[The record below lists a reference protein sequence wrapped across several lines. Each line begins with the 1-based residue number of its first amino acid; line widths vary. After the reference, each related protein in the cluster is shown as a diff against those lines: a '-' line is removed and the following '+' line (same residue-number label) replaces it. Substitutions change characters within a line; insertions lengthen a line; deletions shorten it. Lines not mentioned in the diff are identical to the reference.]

1 MLTPFLTA
9 WITWVSNRAGLVM
22 AITMLLTI
30 GAGYYAIAAF
40 SMNSDNSLLI
50 RQDTHWKQVNRAFLN
65 TFPQY
70 DQNTFVVVSG
80 NKPNQVSIVAAHLAS
95 QIRENDSVFR
105 TVYSPAS
112 NQFVQEHALLYL
124 EPDTLNDTISKLA
137 DAQPFLTAVA
147 TDDSLRSVLQLV
159 LDALNSNETLPTG
172 FTRMLDALSS
182 TAEQALTGDS
192 KPISWRDELFQVE
205 DDTFYQVIFIQ
216 GQQNF
221 GEDLPNGRIIEA
233 LESTIAGLSHPYR
246 DDVTIRLTGQVP
258 LEHQEI
264 VSALDSAQLAGTL
277 ALVILVFVLAW
288 GIRSMWIVAAVYLTM
303 LIGLIWTA
311 AFAMIAIGQYNTIS
325 IIFLVM
331 FIGLGVD
338 FAVHLCLKFQE
349 ARLRLDKMSALIE
362 TGTELGPAIMLCGVT
377 SAIGFLAFVP
387 TEYIGLGE
395 MGIISGGGMI
405 IAVVLSL
412 TLIPAF
418 FSVSG
423 DPRPATEVPFASL
436 LSRAVAKNS
445 KRTSYITFGVAVVLA
460 LIATQARFDYSTL
473 SLKDPKSEAMA
484 TLIELQRED
493 IITDFALTYVA
504 DDLDAA
510 NNTREKLEGLAVV
523 SDVKTPTDY
532 LPVDQEENLYILE
545 DARFFLDSLFAPPPA
560 SVTWGDENLLLMLSS
575 INTSLQNTLQ
585 NPGPGPGISHN
596 SPELEASL
604 TRLQKAVS
612 DLQEASSDTR
622 ALYSKLIVPPI
633 KSEIEWLKTALAPE
647 QVTLERLPVALQE
660 RLIAKDGR
668 AVVSITPAED
678 VVPVEAM
685 RRFTTD
691 VMAVVPEITGRP
703 VLDLGIGD
711 IVITAFQTAILIAVS
726 LIFLILL
733 ITLRSLVDSIL
744 VFIPLAM
751 TAMLTL
757 SVSVLI
763 DLPLNMANVVV
774 IPLIFGLGVD
784 NGIHIVKR
792 FHQSRNVEAL
802 VHSSTPKAVFL
813 SNLTTLGTFCA
824 LSFSSHQGIYS
835 IGILLTIALTSLIFL
850 TLVSLPALL
859 ATFSSPHSILAKEQT
874 V

>member
-1 MLTPFLTA
+1 
-9 WITWVSNRAGLVM
+9 M
-22 AITMLLTI
+22 AVTILLTI
-30 GAGYYAIAAF
+30 GAGYYAITAF

-50 RQDTHWKQVNRAFLN
+50 RQDTDWKHVNQEFLN

-80 NKPNQVSIVAAHLAS
+80 NKPHQVSNVAS
-95 QIRENDSVFR
+95 QLANKIREKGSVFR
-105 TVYSPAS
+105 TVYSPTS
-112 NQFVQEHALLYL
+112 SQFAQEHALLYL

-147 TDDSLRSVLQLV
+147 TDDSLRSVLELV
-159 LDALNSNETLPTG
+159 VDALNSDESLPTG

-182 TAEQALTGDS
+182 AAEQALTGDS
-192 KPISWRDELFQVE
+192 KPISWRDELFQVK

-221 GEDLPNGRIIEA
+221 GEDLPNAQIIAA
-233 LESTIAGLSHPYR
+233 LQSTIADLSHPYR
-246 DDVTIRLTGQVP
+246 EYVTIRLTGQVP

-277 ALVILVFVLAW
+277 ALIILVLVLTW

-303 LIGLIWTA
+303 IVGLIWTA
-311 AFAMIAIGQYNTIS
+311 AFAMITIGQYNTIS

-338 FAVHLCLKFQE
+338 FAVHICLKFQE
-349 ARLRLDKMSALIE
+349 ARLRLDKKSALIE
-362 TGTELGPAIMLCGVT
+362 TGTELGPAIMLCGLT

-387 TEYIGLGE
+387 TEYIGLAE

-412 TLIPAF
+412 TLIPVF
-418 FSVSG
+418 FALSG
-423 DPRPATEVPFASL
+423 DPRPATDVPLAGL
-436 LSRAVAKNS
+436 LSQAVAKNS
-445 KRTSYITFGVAVVLA
+445 TLTSYITFGVAAVLT
-460 LIATQARFDYSTL
+460 LIATQAQFDYSTL
-473 SLKDPKSEAMA
+473 SLKDPKSEAME

-504 DDLDAA
+504 ADLDEA
-510 NNTREKLEGLAVV
+510 NNTREALEELAVV
-523 SDVKTPTDY
+523 SDVRTPTDY
-532 LPVDQEENLYILE
+532 LPVNQEENLYILE
-545 DARFFLDSLFAPPPA
+545 DARFFLDSLFAPPPPLEP
-560 SVTWGDENLLLMLSS
+560 WEDENLLLMLSS
-575 INTSLQNTLQ
+575 INTSLHNTLL
-585 NPGPGPGISHN
+585 NLVSGTDTSGG
-596 SPELEASL
+596 SPELVASL
-604 TRLQKAVS
+604 SRFKKAVS
-612 DLQEASSDTR
+612 DLKDASSDTR
-622 ALYSKLIVPPI
+622 ELHSELIVPPI
-633 KSEIEWLKTALAPE
+633 KNEIEWLKKALEPDE
-647 QVTLERLPVALQE
+647 VTLERLPTALQE

-668 AVVSITPAED
+668 ALVSITPEED

-711 IVITAFQTAILIAVS
+711 IVITAFQTAILIAV
-726 LIFLILL
+726 LVIFLILL

-757 SVSVLI
+757 SVSVLM

-792 FHQSRNVEAL
+792 FHQSSNVEAL
-802 VHSSTPKAVFL
+802 MHSSTPKAVFL
-813 SNLTTLGTFCA
+813 SNLTTLGTFSA

-859 ATFSSPHSILAKEQT
+859 ATFSTPHSKP
-874 V
+874 

>member
-9 WITWVSNRAGLVM
+9 WITWISNRAGLIM
-22 AITMLLTI
+22 AATMLLTI
-30 GAGYYAIAAF
+30 AAGYYAVTAF
-40 SMNSDNSLLI
+40 SMNSDTSLLI
-50 RQDTHWKQVNRAFLN
+50 RQDTDWKQVNREFVK

-70 DQNTFVVVSG
+70 DQNTFVVISG
-80 NKPNQVSIVAAHLAS
+80 NKPNQVSIVARHLAD

-112 NQFVQEHALLYL
+112 NQFALEHALLYF

-147 TDDSLRSVLQLV
+147 TDNSLRSVFQLV
-159 LDALNSNETLPTG
+159 LDALDSNENLPTG

-205 DDTFYQVIFIQ
+205 DSTFYQVIFVQ

-221 GEDLPNGRIIEA
+221 GEDLPNAMIIEG
-233 LESTIAGLSHPYR
+233 LQTIIADLSHPYR

-264 VSALDSAQLAGTL
+264 VSAMDSAQLAGTL
-277 ALVILVFVLAW
+277 ALVILVFVLIW
-288 GIRSMWIVAAVYLTM
+288 GVRSMWVIAAIYLTM
-303 LIGLIWTA
+303 IIGLIWTA

-349 ARLRLDKMSALIE
+349 ARLRLDKINALIE

-405 IAVVLSL
+405 IAVALSL

-418 FSVSG
+418 FALSG
-423 DPRPATEVPFASL
+423 DPRPATNVPFAGL
-436 LSRAVAKNS
+436 LSSVVAKNS
-445 KRTSYITFGVAVVLA
+445 KLTSYVTLGVAIVLA
-460 LIATQARFDYSTL
+460 VIATQAQFDYSTL

-504 DDLDAA
+504 DDLDTA
-510 NNTREKLEGLAVV
+510 NNTRSTLEGLAVV
-523 SDVKTPTDY
+523 SEVKTPTDY
-532 LPVDQEENLYILE
+532 LPVDQTENLYILE

-560 SVTWGDENLLLMLSS
+560 MAIWDDADLLLMLSR
-575 INTSLQNTLQ
+575 INTSLLETRQNAARAPAI
-585 NPGPGPGISHN
+585 NPN
-596 SPELEASL
+596 SPELQASL
-604 TRLQKAVS
+604 SRLQTAVS
-612 DLQEASSDTR
+612 DLQKASLATR
-622 ALYSKLIVPPI
+622 VLYSDLIVPPI
-633 KSEIEWLKTALAPE
+633 KSEIEWLKTALSAE
-647 QVTLERLPVALQE
+647 QVTLERLPLALQE

-668 AVVSITPAED
+668 VVVTITPAEN
-678 VVPVEAM
+678 VVPVDAM
-685 RRFTTD
+685 RRFTAD
-691 VMAVVPEITGRP
+691 VMAVVPQITGRP

-726 LIFLILL
+726 AIFIILL

-792 FHQSRNVEAL
+792 FHQSKNVEAL
-802 VHSSTPKAVFL
+802 VYSSTPKAVFL

-835 IGILLTIALTSLIFL
+835 IGVLLTIALTSLMLL

-859 ATFSSPHSILAKEQT
+859 ATFSRPRSIRATEQT
-874 V
+874 

>member
-1 MLTPFLTA
+1 MLNPLLTA
-9 WITWVSNRAGLVM
+9 WITWISNRAGLVI
-22 AITMLLTI
+22 AVTMLLTI
-30 GAGYYAIAAF
+30 GAGYHAITAF
-40 SMNSDNSLLI
+40 SMNSDTSLLV
-50 RQDTHWKQVNRAFLN
+50 RQDTDWKRVNRAFVN

-80 NKPNQVSIVAAHLAS
+80 TKPNQVSIVARHLAS
-95 QIRENDSVFR
+95 LIRSNDNIFR
-105 TVYSPAS
+105 SVYSPAS
-112 NQFVQEHALLYL
+112 NQFAREHALLYL

-147 TDDSLRSVLQLV
+147 TDNSLRSVFQLV
-159 LDALNSNETLPTG
+159 LDALNSSETLPTG
-172 FTRMLDALSS
+172 FARMLDALSS

-205 DDTFYQVIFIQ
+205 DDTFYQVIFVQ

-221 GEDLPNGRIIEA
+221 GEDLPNAMIIDA
-233 LESTIAGLSHPYR
+233 LQSTITDFSHPYR

-277 ALVILVFVLAW
+277 ALMILVFVLAW
-288 GIRSMWIVAAVYLTM
+288 GVRSIWIIAAIYLTM
-303 LIGLIWTA
+303 IVGLIWTA

-338 FAVHLCLKFQE
+338 FAVHLCLKYQE
-349 ARLRLDKMSALIE
+349 SRLRLDKMNALIE
-362 TGTELGPAIMLCGVT
+362 SGTELGPAIMLCGVT

-405 IAVVLSL
+405 IAVVVSL

-418 FSVSG
+418 FAISG
-423 DPRPATEVPFASL
+423 DPPPATDIPFASL
-436 LSRAVAKNS
+436 LSRAVADKP
-445 KRTSYITFGVAVVLA
+445 KQTSYITLGVAIVLA
-460 LIATQARFDYSTL
+460 LIASQSTFDYSTL
-473 SLKDPKSEAMA
+473 SLKDPKSEAMV
-484 TLIELQRED
+484 TLRELQRED

-504 DDLDAA
+504 DDLDTA
-510 NNTREKLEGLAVV
+510 NNTREMLKGLEVV
-523 SDVKTPTDY
+523 SDVKTLTDY

-545 DARFFLDSLFAPPPA
+545 DARFFLDSLFAPA
-560 SVTWGDENLLLMLSS
+560 SAPVTWGDADLLIMLSS
-575 INTSLQNTLQ
+575 VNTSLQDTLQ
-585 NPGPGPGISHN
+585 NASTNPGISN
-596 SPELEASL
+596 TSPELETSL
-604 TRLQKAVS
+604 TRLKKALS
-612 DLQEASSDTR
+612 DLIEASPNTR
-622 ALYSKLIVPPI
+622 ALYSDLIVPPI
-633 KSEIEWLKTALAPE
+633 RSEIEWLKTALSPE
-647 QVTLERLPVALQE
+647 RVTLEHLPVELQE
-660 RLIAKDGR
+660 RLVAKDGR

-678 VVPVEAM
+678 IVPVEAM

-691 VMAVVPEITGRP
+691 VITLVPEVTGRP

-711 IVITAFQTAILIAVS
+711 LVITAFQTAILIAVS

-733 ITLRSLVDSIL
+733 MTLRSLVDSIL

-792 FHQSRNVEAL
+792 FHQSRNVEEL

-813 SNLTTLGTFCA
+813 SNLTTLATFCA

-835 IGILLTIALTSLIFL
+835 IGVLLTMALISLMFL

-859 ATFSSPHSILAKEQT
+859 ATFSRPGSTLAR
-874 V
+874 

>member
-9 WITWVSNRAGLVM
+9 WITWISNRAGLIM
-22 AITMLLTI
+22 AATMLLTI
-30 GAGYYAIAAF
+30 AAGYYAITAF
-40 SMNSDNSLLI
+40 SMNSDTSLLI
-50 RQDTHWKQVNRAFLN
+50 RQDTDWKQVNREFVK

-70 DQNTFVVVSG
+70 DQNTFVVISG
-80 NKPNQVSIVAAHLAS
+80 NKPNQVSIVARHLAD

-112 NQFVQEHALLYL
+112 NQFAREHALLYL

-147 TDDSLRSVLQLV
+147 TDNSLRSVFQLV
-159 LDALNSNETLPTG
+159 LDALDSNENLPTG

-205 DDTFYQVIFIQ
+205 DSTFYQVIFVQ

-221 GEDLPNGRIIEA
+221 GEDLPNAMIIEG
-233 LESTIAGLSHPYR
+233 LQTIIADLSHPYR

-264 VSALDSAQLAGTL
+264 VSAMDSAQLAGTL
-277 ALVILVFVLAW
+277 ALVILVFVLIW
-288 GIRSMWIVAAVYLTM
+288 GVRSMWVIAAIYLTM
-303 LIGLIWTA
+303 IIGLIWTA

-412 TLIPAF
+412 TVIPAF
-418 FSVSG
+418 FALSG
-423 DPRPATEVPFASL
+423 DPRPATDVPFANL
-436 LSRAVAKNS
+436 LSRIVAKNS
-445 KRTSYITFGVAVVLA
+445 KRTSYITLGLAAVLA
-460 LIATQARFDYSTL
+460 LIATQAQFDYSTL

-504 DDLDAA
+504 DDLDTA
-510 NNTREKLEGLAVV
+510 NNTRETLEGLAVV

-545 DARFFLDSLFAPPPA
+545 DARFFLDSLFAPSPA
-560 SVTWGDENLLLMLSS
+560 RVNWGDADLLLMLSS
-575 INTSLQNTLQ
+575 INSSLLNTLT
-585 NPGPGPGISHN
+585 NTPPESGISGN
-596 SPELEASL
+596 SLEVEASL
-604 TRLQKAVS
+604 RRLKKAVS
-612 DLQEASSDTR
+612 ELQEASSDTR
-622 ALYSKLIVPPI
+622 ALYSDLIVPPL
-633 KSEIEWLKTALAPE
+633 KREIEWLKTALTPE
-647 QVTLERLPVALQE
+647 QVTLERLPVALKE

-711 IVITAFQTAILIAVS
+711 IVITAFQTAILIAVT

-792 FHQSRNVEAL
+792 FHQSRDVEAL

-835 IGILLTIALTSLIFL
+835 IGVLLTIALTSLMLL

-859 ATFSSPHSILAKEQT
+859 ATFSSPHSILTKEQT

>member
-1 MLTPFLTA
+1 MLARFLTA
-9 WITWVSNRAGLVM
+9 WITWTSNRAVLIM
-22 AITMLLTI
+22 AATILLTMA
-30 GAGYYAIAAF
+30 AGYYAITAF
-40 SMNSDNSLLI
+40 SMNSDTSLLI
-50 RQDTHWKQVNRAFLN
+50 RQDTDWKQVNREFVK

-70 DQNTFVVVSG
+70 DQNTFVVISG
-80 NKPNQVSIVAAHLAS
+80 NKPNQVSLVARHLAD
-95 QIRENDSVFR
+95 QIREDDSVFR

-112 NQFVQEHALLYL
+112 NQFAREHALLYL
-124 EPDTLNDTISKLA
+124 DPDTLNDTISKLA

-147 TDDSLRSVLQLV
+147 TDNSLRSVFQVV
-159 LDALNSNETLPTG
+159 LDALDSNENLPTG

-182 TAEQALTGDS
+182 TAEQALAGDS
-192 KPISWRDELFQVE
+192 TPISWRDELFQVE
-205 DDTFYQVIFIQ
+205 DSTFYQVIFVQ

-221 GEDLPNGRIIEA
+221 GEDLPNAMIIEG
-233 LESTIAGLSHPYR
+233 LQTIIADLSHPFR

-258 LEHQEI
+258 LEHEEI
-264 VSALDSAQLAGTL
+264 VSAMDSAQLAGTL
-277 ALVILVFVLAW
+277 ALIILVFVLIW
-288 GIRSMWIVAAVYLTM
+288 GVRSMWIIAAIYLTM
-303 LIGLIWTA
+303 IIGLIWTA

-349 ARLRLDKMSALIE
+349 ARLRLDKINALIE

-395 MGIISGGGMI
+395 MGVISGGGMI
-405 IAVVLSL
+405 IAVALSL

-418 FSVSG
+418 FALSG
-423 DPRPATEVPFASL
+423 DPRPATNVPFAGL
-436 LSRAVAKNS
+436 LSNVVAKNS
-445 KRTSYITFGVAVVLA
+445 KQTSYVTFGVAIVLA
-460 LIATQARFDYSTL
+460 MIATQAQFDYSTL

-484 TLIELQRED
+484 TLTELQRED

-504 DDLDAA
+504 DDLATA
-510 NNTREKLEGLAVV
+510 NNTREALKGLAVV
-523 SDVKTPTDY
+523 SEVKTPTDY
-532 LPVDQEENLYILE
+532 LPVDQTENLYILE
-545 DARFFLDSLFAPPPA
+545 DARFFLDSLFAPPPVIA
-560 SVTWGDENLLLMLSS
+560 TWDDADLLLMLSR
-575 INTSLQNTLQ
+575 INTSLLDTLQ
-585 NPGPGPGISHN
+585 NAARTPAISPN
-596 SPELEASL
+596 GPELQVSL
-604 TRLQKAVS
+604 SRLQTAVS
-612 DLQEASSDTR
+612 DLQKASLDAR
-622 ALYSKLIVPPI
+622 VLYSDLIVPPI
-633 KSEIEWLKTALAPE
+633 KNEIEWLKTALSAE
-647 QVTLERLPVALQE
+647 QVTLERLPTALKE

-678 VVPVEAM
+678 VVPVDAM
-685 RRFTTD
+685 RRFTAD
-691 VMAVVPEITGRP
+691 VMAVVPQITGRP
-703 VLDLGIGD
+703 ILDLGIGD

-726 LIFLILL
+726 LIFIILL

-792 FHQSRNVEAL
+792 FHQSENVEAL
-802 VHSSTPKAVFL
+802 VYSSTPKAVFL

-835 IGILLTIALTSLIFL
+835 IGILLTIALTSLMLL

-859 ATFSSPHSILAKEQT
+859 ATFSRPRAILATK
-874 V
+874 

>member
-9 WITWVSNRAGLVM
+9 WITWISNRAGLIM
-22 AITMLLTI
+22 AATMLLTI
-30 GAGYYAIAAF
+30 AAGYYAVTAF
-40 SMNSDNSLLI
+40 SMNSDTSLLI
-50 RQDTHWKQVNRAFLN
+50 RQDTDWKQVNREFVK

-70 DQNTFVVVSG
+70 DQNTFVVISG
-80 NKPNQVSIVAAHLAS
+80 NKPNQVSIVARHLAD

-112 NQFVQEHALLYL
+112 NQFAREHALLYL

-147 TDDSLRSVLQLV
+147 TDNSLRSVFQLV
-159 LDALNSNETLPTG
+159 LDALDSNENLPTG

-205 DDTFYQVIFIQ
+205 DSTFYQVIFVQ

-221 GEDLPNGRIIEA
+221 GEDLPNAMIIEG
-233 LESTIAGLSHPYR
+233 LQTIIADLSHPYR

-264 VSALDSAQLAGTL
+264 VSAMDSAQLAGTL
-277 ALVILVFVLAW
+277 ALVILVFVLIW
-288 GIRSMWIVAAVYLTM
+288 GVRSMWVIAAIYLTM
-303 LIGLIWTA
+303 IIGLIWTA

-349 ARLRLDKMSALIE
+349 ARLRLDKINALIE

-405 IAVVLSL
+405 IAVALSL

-418 FSVSG
+418 FALSG
-423 DPRPATEVPFASL
+423 DPRPATNVPFAGL
-436 LSRAVAKNS
+436 LSSVVAKNS
-445 KRTSYITFGVAVVLA
+445 KQTSYVTLGVAIVLA
-460 LIATQARFDYSTL
+460 VIATQAQFDYSTL

-504 DDLDAA
+504 DDLDTA
-510 NNTREKLEGLAVV
+510 NNTRSTLEGLAVV
-523 SDVKTPTDY
+523 SEVKTPTDY
-532 LPVDQEENLYILE
+532 LPVDQTENLYILE

-560 SVTWGDENLLLMLSS
+560 MAIWDDADLLLMLSR
-575 INTSLQNTLQ
+575 INTSLLETRQNAARAPAI
-585 NPGPGPGISHN
+585 NPN
-596 SPELEASL
+596 SPELQASL
-604 TRLQKAVS
+604 SRLQTAVS
-612 DLQEASSDTR
+612 DLQKASLATR
-622 ALYSKLIVPPI
+622 VLYSDLIVPPI
-633 KSEIEWLKTALAPE
+633 KSEIEWLKTALSAE
-647 QVTLERLPVALQE
+647 QVTLERLPLALQE

-668 AVVSITPAED
+668 VVVTITPAEN
-678 VVPVEAM
+678 VVPVDAM
-685 RRFTTD
+685 RRFTAD
-691 VMAVVPEITGRP
+691 VMAVVPQITGRP

-726 LIFLILL
+726 AIFIILL

-792 FHQSRNVEAL
+792 FHQSKNVEAL
-802 VHSSTPKAVFL
+802 VYSSTPKAVFL

-835 IGILLTIALTSLIFL
+835 IGVLLTIALTSLMLL

-859 ATFSSPHSILAKEQT
+859 ATFSRPRSIRATEQT
-874 V
+874 

>member
-9 WITWVSNRAGLVM
+9 WITWISNRAGLIM
-22 AITMLLTI
+22 AATMLLTI
-30 GAGYYAIAAF
+30 AAGYYAVTAF
-40 SMNSDNSLLI
+40 SMNSDTSLLI
-50 RQDTHWKQVNRAFLN
+50 RQDTDWKQVNREFVK

-70 DQNTFVVVSG
+70 DQNTFVVISG
-80 NKPNQVSIVAAHLAS
+80 NKPNQVSIVARHLAD

-112 NQFVQEHALLYL
+112 NQFAREHALLYL

-147 TDDSLRSVLQLV
+147 TDNSLRSVFQLV
-159 LDALNSNETLPTG
+159 LDALDSNENLPTG

-205 DDTFYQVIFIQ
+205 DSTFYQVIFVQ

-221 GEDLPNGRIIEA
+221 GEDLPNAMIIEG
-233 LESTIAGLSHPYR
+233 LQTIIADLSQPYR

-264 VSALDSAQLAGTL
+264 VSAMDSAQLAGTL
-277 ALVILVFVLAW
+277 ALVILVFVLIW
-288 GIRSMWIVAAVYLTM
+288 GVRSMWVIAAIYLTKI
-303 LIGLIWTA
+303 IGLIWTA

-349 ARLRLDKMSALIE
+349 ARLRLDKINALIE

-405 IAVVLSL
+405 IAVALSL

-418 FSVSG
+418 FALSG
-423 DPRPATEVPFASL
+423 DPRPATNVPFAGL
-436 LSRAVAKNS
+436 LSSVVAKNS
-445 KRTSYITFGVAVVLA
+445 KQTSYVTLGVAIVLA
-460 LIATQARFDYSTL
+460 VIATQAQFDYSTL

-504 DDLDAA
+504 DDLDTA
-510 NNTREKLEGLAVV
+510 NNTRSTLEGLAVV
-523 SDVKTPTDY
+523 SEVKTPTDY
-532 LPVDQEENLYILE
+532 LPVDQTENLYILE

-560 SVTWGDENLLLMLSS
+560 MAIWDDADLLLMLSR
-575 INTSLQNTLQ
+575 INTSLLETRQNAARAPAI
-585 NPGPGPGISHN
+585 NPN
-596 SPELEASL
+596 SPELQASL
-604 TRLQKAVS
+604 SRLQTAVS
-612 DLQEASSDTR
+612 DLQKASLATR
-622 ALYSKLIVPPI
+622 VLYSDLIVPPI
-633 KSEIEWLKTALAPE
+633 KSEIEWLKTALSAE
-647 QVTLERLPVALQE
+647 QVTLERLPLALQE

-668 AVVSITPAED
+668 VVVTITPAEN
-678 VVPVEAM
+678 VVPVDAM
-685 RRFTTD
+685 RRFTAD
-691 VMAVVPEITGRP
+691 VMAVVPQITGRP

-726 LIFLILL
+726 AIFIILL

-792 FHQSRNVEAL
+792 FHQSKNVEAL
-802 VHSSTPKAVFL
+802 VYSSTPKAVFL

-835 IGILLTIALTSLIFL
+835 IGVLLTIALTSLMLL

-859 ATFSSPHSILAKEQT
+859 ATFSRPRSIRATEQT
-874 V
+874 

>member
-1 MLTPFLTA
+1 MLNPFLTA
-9 WITWVSNRAGLVM
+9 WITWISNRAGLVI
-22 AITMLLTI
+22 AVTMLLTI
-30 GAGYYAIAAF
+30 GAGYHAITAF
-40 SMNSDNSLLI
+40 SMNSDTSLLV
-50 RQDTHWKQVNRAFLN
+50 RQDTDWKRVNRAFVN
-65 TFPQY
+65 IFPQY

-80 NKPNQVSIVAAHLAS
+80 TKPNQVSIVARHLAS
-95 QIRENDSVFR
+95 LIRSNDNIFR
-105 TVYSPAS
+105 SVYSPAS
-112 NQFVQEHALLYL
+112 NQFAREHALLYL

-147 TDDSLRSVLQLV
+147 TDNSLRSVFQLV
-159 LDALNSNETLPTG
+159 LDALNSSETLPTG
-172 FTRMLDALSS
+172 FARMLDALSS

-205 DDTFYQVIFIQ
+205 DDTSYQVIFVQ

-221 GEDLPNGRIIEA
+221 GEDLPNAMIIEA
-233 LESTIAGLSHPYR
+233 LQSTITDFSHPYR

-277 ALVILVFVLAW
+277 ALMILVFVLAW
-288 GIRSMWIVAAVYLTM
+288 GVRSIWIIAAIYLTM
-303 LIGLIWTA
+303 IVGLIWTA
-311 AFAMIAIGQYNTIS
+311 AFAMMAIGQYNTIS

-338 FAVHLCLKFQE
+338 FAVHLCLKYQE
-349 ARLRLDKMSALIE
+349 SRLRLDKMSALIE
-362 TGTELGPAIMLCGVT
+362 SGTELGPAIMLCGVT

-405 IAVVLSL
+405 IAVVVSL

-418 FSVSG
+418 FAISG
-423 DPRPATEVPFASL
+423 DPPPATDIPFASL
-436 LSRAVAKNS
+436 LSRAVADKP
-445 KRTSYITFGVAVVLA
+445 KQTSYITLGVAIVLA
-460 LIATQARFDYSTL
+460 LIASQSTFDYSTL

-484 TLIELQRED
+484 TLRELQRED

-504 DDLDAA
+504 DDLDTA
-510 NNTREKLEGLAVV
+510 NNTREMLKGLEVV
-523 SDVKTPTDY
+523 SDVKTLTDY

-545 DARFFLDSLFAPPPA
+545 DARFFLDSLFAPA
-560 SVTWGDENLLLMLSS
+560 SAPVTWGDADLLIMLSS
-575 INTSLQNTLQ
+575 INTSLQDTLQ
-585 NPGPGPGISHN
+585 NASTNPGISN
-596 SPELEASL
+596 TSPELETSL
-604 TRLQKAVS
+604 TRLKKALS
-612 DLQEASSDTR
+612 DLIEASPNSR
-622 ALYSKLIVPPI
+622 ALYSDLIVPPI
-633 KSEIEWLKTALAPE
+633 RSEIEWLKTALSPE
-647 QVTLERLPVALQE
+647 RVTLERLPVELQE
-660 RLIAKDGR
+660 RLVAKDGR

-678 VVPVEAM
+678 IVPVEAM

-691 VMAVVPEITGRP
+691 VMTLVPEVTGRP

-711 IVITAFQTAILIAVS
+711 LVITAFQTAILIAVS

-792 FHQSRNVEAL
+792 FHQSRNVEEL

-813 SNLTTLGTFCA
+813 SNLTTLATFCA

-835 IGILLTIALTSLIFL
+835 IGVLLTIALISLMFL

-859 ATFSSPHSILAKEQT
+859 ATFSRPGSTLAR
-874 V
+874 

>member
-1 MLTPFLTA
+1 
-9 WITWVSNRAGLVM
+9 
-22 AITMLLTI
+22 
-30 GAGYYAIAAF
+30 
-40 SMNSDNSLLI
+40 
-50 RQDTHWKQVNRAFLN
+50 
-65 TFPQY
+65 
-70 DQNTFVVVSG
+70 
-80 NKPNQVSIVAAHLAS
+80 
-95 QIRENDSVFR
+95 
-105 TVYSPAS
+105 
-112 NQFVQEHALLYL
+112 
-124 EPDTLNDTISKLA
+124 
-137 DAQPFLTAVA
+137 
-147 TDDSLRSVLQLV
+147 
-159 LDALNSNETLPTG
+159 
-172 FTRMLDALSS
+172 
-182 TAEQALTGDS
+182 
-192 KPISWRDELFQVE
+192 
-205 DDTFYQVIFIQ
+205 
-216 GQQNF
+216 
-221 GEDLPNGRIIEA
+221 
-233 LESTIAGLSHPYR
+233 
-246 DDVTIRLTGQVP
+246 
-258 LEHQEI
+258 
-264 VSALDSAQLAGTL
+264 
-277 ALVILVFVLAW
+277 
-288 GIRSMWIVAAVYLTM
+288 
-303 LIGLIWTA
+303 
-311 AFAMIAIGQYNTIS
+311 
-325 IIFLVM
+325 M

-349 ARLRLDKMSALIE
+349 ARLRLDKMSAMIE

-418 FSVSG
+418 FAVSG
-423 DPRPATEVPFASL
+423 DPRPATVVPFANL

-445 KRTSYITFGVAVVLA
+445 KRTSYITLGVAVVLA
-460 LIATQARFDYSTL
+460 LIATQAQFDYSTL

-510 NNTREKLEGLAVV
+510 NNTREMLEGLAVV

-532 LPVDQEENLYILE
+532 LPVDQEENLYILQ

-560 SVTWGDENLLLMLSS
+560 PVPWSDENLLLMLSS

-585 NPGPGPGISHN
+585 NPAPGPGISNN
-596 SPELEASL
+596 SPELEVSL

-622 ALYSKLIVPPI
+622 ALYSELIVPPI
-633 KSEIEWLKTALAPE
+633 KSEIEWLKTALEPE
-647 QVTLERLPVALQE
+647 QVTLERLPVALQK

-757 SVSVLI
+757 SVSVLL

-792 FHQSRNVEAL
+792 FHQSRNVEVL

-813 SNLTTLGTFCA
+813 SNLTTIGTFCA

-835 IGILLTIALTSLIFL
+835 IGVLLTIALTSLMFL

-859 ATFSSPHSILAKEQT
+859 VTFSSPHSILAREQT

>member
-9 WITWVSNRAGLVM
+9 WITWISNRAGLIM
-22 AITMLLTI
+22 AATMLLTI
-30 GAGYYAIAAF
+30 AAGYYAVTAF
-40 SMNSDNSLLI
+40 SMNSDTSLLI
-50 RQDTHWKQVNRAFLN
+50 RQDTDWKQVNREFVK

-70 DQNTFVVVSG
+70 DQNTFVVISG
-80 NKPNQVSIVAAHLAS
+80 NKPNQVSIVARHLAD

-112 NQFVQEHALLYL
+112 NQFAREHALLYL

-147 TDDSLRSVLQLV
+147 TDNSLRSVFQLV
-159 LDALNSNETLPTG
+159 LDALDSNENLPTG

-205 DDTFYQVIFIQ
+205 DSTFYQVIFVQ

-221 GEDLPNGRIIEA
+221 GEDLPNAMIIEG
-233 LESTIAGLSHPYR
+233 LQTIIADLSHPYR

-264 VSALDSAQLAGTL
+264 VSAMDSAQLAGTL
-277 ALVILVFVLAW
+277 ALVILVFVLIW
-288 GIRSMWIVAAVYLTM
+288 GVRSMWVIAAIYLTM
-303 LIGLIWTA
+303 IVGLIWTA

-349 ARLRLDKMSALIE
+349 ARLRLDKINALIE

-405 IAVVLSL
+405 IAVALSL

-418 FSVSG
+418 FALSG
-423 DPRPATEVPFASL
+423 DPRPATNVPFAGL
-436 LSRAVAKNS
+436 LSSVVAKNS
-445 KRTSYITFGVAVVLA
+445 KQTSYVTLGVAIVLA
-460 LIATQARFDYSTL
+460 VIATQAQFDYSTL

-504 DDLDAA
+504 DDLDTA
-510 NNTREKLEGLAVV
+510 NNTRSTLEGLAVV
-523 SDVKTPTDY
+523 SEVKTPTDY
-532 LPVDQEENLYILE
+532 LPVDQTENLYILE

-560 SVTWGDENLLLMLSS
+560 MAIWDDADLLLMLSR
-575 INTSLQNTLQ
+575 INTSLLETRQNAARTPAI
-585 NPGPGPGISHN
+585 NPN
-596 SPELEASL
+596 SPDLQASL
-604 TRLQKAVS
+604 SRLQTAVS
-612 DLQEASSDTR
+612 DLQKASLATR
-622 ALYSKLIVPPI
+622 VLYSDLIVPPI
-633 KSEIEWLKTALAPE
+633 KSEIEWLKTALSAE
-647 QVTLERLPVALQE
+647 QVTLERLPLALQE

-668 AVVSITPAED
+668 VVVTITPAEN
-678 VVPVEAM
+678 VVPVDAM
-685 RRFTTD
+685 RRFTAD
-691 VMAVVPEITGRP
+691 VMAVVPQITGRP

-711 IVITAFQTAILIAVS
+711 IVITAFQTAILIAV
-726 LIFLILL
+726 LAIFIILL

-792 FHQSRNVEAL
+792 FHQSKNVEAL
-802 VHSSTPKAVFL
+802 VYSSTPKAVFL

-835 IGILLTIALTSLIFL
+835 IGVLLTIALTSLMLL

-859 ATFSSPHSILAKEQT
+859 ATFSRPRSIRATEQT
-874 V
+874 

>member
-9 WITWVSNRAGLVM
+9 WITWISNRAGLIM
-22 AITMLLTI
+22 AATMLLTI
-30 GAGYYAIAAF
+30 AAGYYAITAF
-40 SMNSDNSLLI
+40 SMNSDTSLLI
-50 RQDTHWKQVNRAFLN
+50 RQDTDWKQVNREFVK

-70 DQNTFVVVSG
+70 DQNTFVVISG
-80 NKPNQVSIVAAHLAS
+80 NKPNQVSIVARHLAD

-112 NQFVQEHALLYL
+112 NQFALEHALLYF

-147 TDDSLRSVLQLV
+147 TDNSLRSVFQLV
-159 LDALNSNETLPTG
+159 LDALDSNENLPTG

-205 DDTFYQVIFIQ
+205 DSTFYQVIFVQ

-221 GEDLPNGRIIEA
+221 GEDLPNAMIIEG
-233 LESTIAGLSHPYR
+233 LQTIIADLSHPYR

-264 VSALDSAQLAGTL
+264 VSAMDSAQLAGTL
-277 ALVILVFVLAW
+277 ALVILVFVLIW
-288 GIRSMWIVAAVYLTM
+288 GVRSMWVIAAIYLTM
-303 LIGLIWTA
+303 IVGLIWTA

-349 ARLRLDKMSALIE
+349 ARLRLDKINALIE

-405 IAVVLSL
+405 IAVALSL

-418 FSVSG
+418 FALSG
-423 DPRPATEVPFASL
+423 DPRPATNVPFAGL
-436 LSRAVAKNS
+436 LSSVVAKNS
-445 KRTSYITFGVAVVLA
+445 KLTSYVTLGVAIVLA
-460 LIATQARFDYSTL
+460 VIATQAQFDYSTL

-504 DDLDAA
+504 DDLDTA
-510 NNTREKLEGLAVV
+510 NNTRSTLEGLAVV
-523 SDVKTPTDY
+523 SEVKTPTDY
-532 LPVDQEENLYILE
+532 LPVDQTENLYILE

-560 SVTWGDENLLLMLSS
+560 MAIWDDADLLLMLSR
-575 INTSLQNTLQ
+575 INTSLLETRQNAARAPAI
-585 NPGPGPGISHN
+585 NPN
-596 SPELEASL
+596 SPELQASL
-604 TRLQKAVS
+604 SRLQTAVS
-612 DLQEASSDTR
+612 DLQKASLATR
-622 ALYSKLIVPPI
+622 VLYSDLIVPPI
-633 KSEIEWLKTALAPE
+633 KSEIEWLKTALSAE
-647 QVTLERLPVALQE
+647 QVTLERLPLALQE

-668 AVVSITPAED
+668 VVVTITPAEN
-678 VVPVEAM
+678 VVPVDAM
-685 RRFTTD
+685 RRFTAD
-691 VMAVVPEITGRP
+691 VMAVVPQITGRP

-726 LIFLILL
+726 AIFIILL

-792 FHQSRNVEAL
+792 FHQSKNVEAL
-802 VHSSTPKAVFL
+802 VYSSTPKAVFL

-835 IGILLTIALTSLIFL
+835 IGVLLTIALTSLMLL

-859 ATFSSPHSILAKEQT
+859 ATFSRPRSIRATEQT
-874 V
+874 

>member
-9 WITWVSNRAGLVM
+9 WITWISNRAGLIM
-22 AITMLLTI
+22 AATMLLTI
-30 GAGYYAIAAF
+30 AAGYYAVTAF
-40 SMNSDNSLLI
+40 SMNSDTSLLI
-50 RQDTHWKQVNRAFLN
+50 RQDTDWKQVNREFVK

-70 DQNTFVVVSG
+70 DQNTFVVISG
-80 NKPNQVSIVAAHLAS
+80 NKPNQVSIVARHLAD

-112 NQFVQEHALLYL
+112 NQFALEHALLYF

-147 TDDSLRSVLQLV
+147 TDNSLRSVFQLV
-159 LDALNSNETLPTG
+159 LDALDSNENLPTG

-205 DDTFYQVIFIQ
+205 DSTFYQVIFVQ

-221 GEDLPNGRIIEA
+221 GEDLPNAMIIEG
-233 LESTIAGLSHPYR
+233 LQTIIADLSHPYR

-264 VSALDSAQLAGTL
+264 VSAMDSAQLAGTL
-277 ALVILVFVLAW
+277 ALVILVFVLIW
-288 GIRSMWIVAAVYLTM
+288 GVRSMWVIAAIYLTM
-303 LIGLIWTA
+303 IVGLIWTA

-349 ARLRLDKMSALIE
+349 ARLRLDKINALIE

-405 IAVVLSL
+405 IAVALSL

-418 FSVSG
+418 FALSG
-423 DPRPATEVPFASL
+423 DPRPATNVPFAGL
-436 LSRAVAKNS
+436 LSSVVAKNS
-445 KRTSYITFGVAVVLA
+445 KLTSYVTLGVAIVLA
-460 LIATQARFDYSTL
+460 VIATQAQFDYSTL

-504 DDLDAA
+504 DDLDTA
-510 NNTREKLEGLAVV
+510 NNTRSTLEGLAVV
-523 SDVKTPTDY
+523 SEVKTPTDY
-532 LPVDQEENLYILE
+532 LPLDQTENLYILE

-560 SVTWGDENLLLMLSS
+560 MAIWDDADLLLMLSR
-575 INTSLQNTLQ
+575 INTSLLETRQNAARAPAI
-585 NPGPGPGISHN
+585 NPN
-596 SPELEASL
+596 SPELQASL
-604 TRLQKAVS
+604 SRLQTAVS
-612 DLQEASSDTR
+612 DLQKASLATR
-622 ALYSKLIVPPI
+622 VLYSDLIVPPI
-633 KSEIEWLKTALAPE
+633 KSEIEWLKTALSAE
-647 QVTLERLPVALQE
+647 QVTLERLPLALQE

-668 AVVSITPAED
+668 VVVTITPAEN
-678 VVPVEAM
+678 VVPVDAM
-685 RRFTTD
+685 RRFTAD
-691 VMAVVPEITGRP
+691 VMAVVPQITGRP

-726 LIFLILL
+726 AIFIILL

-792 FHQSRNVEAL
+792 FHQSKNVEAL
-802 VHSSTPKAVFL
+802 VYSSTPKAVFL

-835 IGILLTIALTSLIFL
+835 IGVLLTIALTSLMLL

-859 ATFSSPHSILAKEQT
+859 ATFSRPRSIRATEQT
-874 V
+874 

>member
-9 WITWVSNRAGLVM
+9 WITWISNRAGLIM
-22 AITMLLTI
+22 AATMLLTI
-30 GAGYYAIAAF
+30 AAGYYAVTAF
-40 SMNSDNSLLI
+40 SMNSDTSLLI
-50 RQDTHWKQVNRAFLN
+50 RQDTDWKQVNREFVK

-70 DQNTFVVVSG
+70 DQNTFVVISG
-80 NKPNQVSIVAAHLAS
+80 NKPNQVSIVARHLAD

-112 NQFVQEHALLYL
+112 NQFALEHALLYF

-147 TDDSLRSVLQLV
+147 TDNSLRSVFQLV
-159 LDALNSNETLPTG
+159 LDALDSNENLPTG

-205 DDTFYQVIFIQ
+205 DSTFYQVIFVQ

-221 GEDLPNGRIIEA
+221 GEDLPNAMIIEG
-233 LESTIAGLSHPYR
+233 LQTIIADLSHPYR

-264 VSALDSAQLAGTL
+264 VSAMDSAQLAGTL
-277 ALVILVFVLAW
+277 ALVILVFVLIW
-288 GIRSMWIVAAVYLTM
+288 GVRSMWVIAAIYLTM
-303 LIGLIWTA
+303 IVGLIWTA

-349 ARLRLDKMSALIE
+349 ARLRLDKINALIE

-405 IAVVLSL
+405 IAVALSL

-418 FSVSG
+418 FALSG
-423 DPRPATEVPFASL
+423 DPRPATNVPFAGL
-436 LSRAVAKNS
+436 LSSVVAKNS
-445 KRTSYITFGVAVVLA
+445 KLTSYVTLGVAIVLA
-460 LIATQARFDYSTL
+460 VIATQAQFDYSTL

-504 DDLDAA
+504 DDLDTA
-510 NNTREKLEGLAVV
+510 NNTRSTLEGLAVV
-523 SDVKTPTDY
+523 SEVKTPTDY
-532 LPVDQEENLYILE
+532 LPVDQTENLYILE

-560 SVTWGDENLLLMLSS
+560 MAIWDDADLLLMLSR
-575 INTSLQNTLQ
+575 INTSLLETRQNAARAPAI
-585 NPGPGPGISHN
+585 NPN
-596 SPELEASL
+596 SPELQASL
-604 TRLQKAVS
+604 SRLQTAVS
-612 DLQEASSDTR
+612 DLQKASLATR
-622 ALYSKLIVPPI
+622 VLYSDLIVPPI
-633 KSEIEWLKTALAPE
+633 KSEIEWLKTALSAE
-647 QVTLERLPVALQE
+647 QVTLERLPLALQE

-668 AVVSITPAED
+668 VVVTITPAEN
-678 VVPVEAM
+678 VVPVDAM
-685 RRFTTD
+685 RRFTAD
-691 VMAVVPEITGRP
+691 VMAVVPQITGRP

-726 LIFLILL
+726 AIFIILL

-792 FHQSRNVEAL
+792 FHQSKNVEAL
-802 VHSSTPKAVFL
+802 VYSSTPKAVFL

-835 IGILLTIALTSLIFL
+835 IGVLLTIALTSLMLL

-859 ATFSSPHSILAKEQT
+859 ATFSRPRSIRATEQT
-874 V
+874 

>member
-1 MLTPFLTA
+1 MA
-9 WITWVSNRAGLVM
+9 VM
-22 AITMLLTI
+22 MLLTI
-30 GAGYYAIAAF
+30 GAGYYAITAF
-40 SMNSDNSLLI
+40 SMNSDTSLLI
-50 RQDTHWKQVNRAFLN
+50 RQDTDWKQVNRAFVD

-80 NKPNQVSIVAAHLAS
+80 TRPNQVSVVARRLAG
-95 QIRENDSVFR
+95 QIRSNDGVFR

-124 EPDTLNDTISKLA
+124 EPDTLNDTISTLA

-147 TDDSLRSVLQLV
+147 TDNSLRSVFQLV

-205 DDTFYQVIFIQ
+205 DDTFYQVIFVQ

-221 GEDLPNGRIIEA
+221 GEDLPNAMIIEA
-233 LESTIAGLSHPYR
+233 LQSAITSFSHPYR
-246 DDVTIRLTGQVP
+246 EDVTIRLTGQVP

-264 VSALDSAQLAGTL
+264 VSAMDSAQLAGTL
-277 ALVILVFVLAW
+277 ALAILVVVLVW
-288 GIRSMWIVAAVYLTM
+288 GVRSIWIIAAIYLTM
-303 LIGLIWTA
+303 IVGLIWTA
-311 AFAMIAIGQYNTIS
+311 AFAMLAVGQYNTIS

-338 FAVHLCLKFQE
+338 FAVHLCLKYQE
-349 ARLRLDKMSALIE
+349 ARLRHEKIVALIE

-395 MGIISGGGMI
+395 MGIISGGGMV
-405 IAVVLSL
+405 IAVVVTL

-418 FSVSG
+418 FALTG
-423 DPRPATEVPFASL
+423 DPRPATDVPFASL
-436 LSRAVAKNS
+436 LVSAVVKHP
-445 KRTSYITFGVAVVLA
+445 KQTSYITLGIAVVLTVVA
-460 LIATQARFDYSTL
+460 SQASFDYSTL
-473 SLKDPKSEAMA
+473 SLKDPKSEAMI
-484 TLIELQRED
+484 TLRELQRED

-504 DDLDAA
+504 DDLDEA
-510 NNTREKLEGLAVV
+510 NNTRGKLEALEVV

-545 DARFFLDSLFAPPPA
+545 DARFFLDSLFAPQPA
-560 SVTWGDENLLLMLSS
+560 PVPWGDADLRLMLSS
-575 INTSLQNTLQ
+575 INTALQNSLQNTAP
-585 NPGPGPGISHN
+585 NPATSN
-596 SPELEASL
+596 TSRELETSL

-612 DLQEASSDTR
+612 DLQDASPDTR
-622 ALYSKLIVPPI
+622 ALYSDLIVPPL
-633 KSEIEWLKTALAPE
+633 KSEIEWLKTALTPE
-647 QVTLERLPVALQE
+647 PVTLSNLPVELQE

-685 RRFTTD
+685 RRFTTE
-691 VMAVVPEITGRP
+691 VMAVVPEVTGRP

-733 ITLRSLVDSIL
+733 MTLRSLVDSIL

-792 FHQSRNVEAL
+792 FHQSSDVGAL

-835 IGILLTIALTSLIFL
+835 IGVLLTIALASLMLL

-859 ATFSSPHSILAKEQT
+859 ATFSRPGSTHAG
-874 V
+874 

>member
-1 MLTPFLTA
+1 MLTPFLAT
-9 WITWVSNRAGLVM
+9 WISWISNRAGLIM
-22 AITMLLTI
+22 AVTILLTI
-30 GAGYYAIAAF
+30 GAGYYAITAF

-50 RQDTHWKQVNRAFLN
+50 RQDTDWKHVNQAFLN

-80 NKPNQVSIVAAHLAS
+80 NKPHQVSNVAS
-95 QIRENDSVFR
+95 QLANKIREKGSVFR
-105 TVYSPAS
+105 AVYSPAS
-112 NQFVQEHALLYL
+112 SQFAQEHALLYL

-147 TDDSLRSVLQLV
+147 TDDSLRSVLELIV
-159 LDALNSNETLPTG
+159 DALNSDESLPTG

-182 TAEQALTGDS
+182 AAEQALTGDS

-221 GEDLPNGRIIEA
+221 GEDLPNEQIIAA
-233 LESTIAGLSHPYR
+233 LQSTIADLSHPYR
-246 DDVTIRLTGQVP
+246 EYVTIRLTGQVP

-277 ALVILVFVLAW
+277 ALIILVLVLAW

-303 LIGLIWTA
+303 IVGLIWTA
-311 AFAMIAIGQYNTIS
+311 AFAMITIGQYNTIS

-338 FAVHLCLKFQE
+338 FAVHICLKFQE
-349 ARLRLDKMSALIE
+349 ARLRLDKKSALIE
-362 TGTELGPAIMLCGVT
+362 TGTELGPAIMLCGLT

-387 TEYIGLGE
+387 TEYIGLAE

-412 TLIPAF
+412 TLIPVF
-418 FSVSG
+418 FALSG
-423 DPRPATEVPFASL
+423 DPRPATDVPLAGL
-436 LSRAVAKNS
+436 LSQAVAKNS
-445 KRTSYITFGVAVVLA
+445 KPTSYITFGVAAVLT
-460 LIATQARFDYSTL
+460 LIATQAQFDYSTL
-473 SLKDPKSEAMA
+473 SLKDPKSEAME

-493 IITDFALTYVA
+493 IITDFSLTYVA
-504 DDLDAA
+504 ADLDEA
-510 NNTREKLEGLAVV
+510 NNTREALEELAVV

-545 DARFFLDSLFAPPPA
+545 DARFFLDSLFAPPPPLEP
-560 SVTWGDENLLLMLSS
+560 WEDENLLLMLSS
-575 INTSLQNTLQ
+575 INTSLHNTLL
-585 NPGPGPGISHN
+585 NPVSGTDTSGG
-596 SPELEASL
+596 SPELVASL
-604 TRLQKAVS
+604 SRFKKAVS
-612 DLQEASSDTR
+612 DLQDASSDTR
-622 ALYSKLIVPPI
+622 ELYSELIVPPI
-633 KSEIEWLKTALAPE
+633 KNEIEWLKKALEPDE
-647 QVTLERLPVALQE
+647 VTLERLPTALQE

-668 AVVSITPAED
+668 ALVSITPEED

-711 IVITAFQTAILIAVS
+711 IVITAFQTAILIAV
-726 LIFLILL
+726 LVIFLILL

-757 SVSVLI
+757 SVSVLM

-792 FHQSRNVEAL
+792 FHQSSNVEAL
-802 VHSSTPKAVFL
+802 MHSSTPKAVFL
-813 SNLTTLGTFCA
+813 SNLTTLGTFSA

-835 IGILLTIALTSLIFL
+835 IGILLTIALTSLIVL

-859 ATFSSPHSILAKEQT
+859 ATFSTPHSKP
-874 V
+874 

>member
-9 WITWVSNRAGLVM
+9 WITWISNRASLIM
-22 AITMLLTI
+22 AVTILLTI
-30 GAGYYAIAAF
+30 GAGYYAITAF

-50 RQDTHWKQVNRAFLN
+50 RQDTHWKQVNKAFLK

-80 NKPNQVSIVAAHLAS
+80 DKPNQVSIVARHLAS
-95 QIRENDSVFR
+95 KIRENDSVFR

-112 NQFVQEHALLYL
+112 SQFAQEHALLYL
-124 EPDTLNDTISKLA
+124 APDTLNDTISKLA

-147 TDDSLRSVLQLV
+147 TDDSLRSVLELV
-159 LDALNSNETLPTG
+159 LDALNSDEPLPTG
-172 FTRMLDALSS
+172 FIRMLDALSS
-182 TAEQALTGDS
+182 TAEQALTGDA
-192 KPISWRDELFQVE
+192 KPVSWRDELFQVE

-221 GEDLPNGRIIEA
+221 GEDLPNARIIEA
-233 LESTIAGLSHPYR
+233 LQSTISGLSHPYR
-246 DDVTIRLTGQVP
+246 EDVTIRLTGQVP

-277 ALVILVFVLAW
+277 AMVILAFVLAW
-288 GIRSMWIVAAVYLTM
+288 GIRSVWIVAAVYLTM
-303 LIGLIWTA
+303 IIGLIWTA

-377 SAIGFLAFVP
+377 SAVGFLAFVP

-418 FSVSG
+418 FAVSG
-423 DPRPATEVPFASL
+423 DPRPATEVSFASL

-445 KRTSYITFGVAVVLA
+445 KRTSYITFGAAVVLA
-460 LIATQARFDYSTL
+460 LIATQAQFDYSTL

-484 TLIELQRED
+484 TLVELQRED

-510 NNTREKLEGLAVV
+510 NNTREALEGLAVV
-523 SDVKTPTDY
+523 SEVKTPTDY

-545 DARFFLDSLFAPPPA
+545 DARFFLDSLFAPPPPP
-560 SVTWGDENLLLMLSS
+560 VPWGDENLLLMLSS
-575 INTSLQNTLQ
+575 ISNSLQNTLQ
-585 NPGPGPGISHN
+585 NPGAGISN
-596 SPELEASL
+596 NNRELEASL
-604 TRLQKAVS
+604 IRLQKAVS

-622 ALYSKLIVPPI
+622 ALYSELIVPPI
-633 KSEIEWLKTALAPE
+633 KSEIEWLKTALEHE

-660 RLIAKDGR
+660 RLVAKDGR
-668 AVVSITPAED
+668 AVVSITPEED
-678 VVPVEAM
+678 VVPVEAL

-691 VMAVVPEITGRP
+691 VMAVEPEITGRP

-726 LIFLILL
+726 MIFLILL
-733 ITLRSLVDSIL
+733 ITLRSLVDAVL

-763 DLPLNMANVVV
+763 GLPLNMANVVV

-792 FHQSRNVEAL
+792 FHQSRSVEAL

-859 ATFSSPHSILAKEQT
+859 ATFSSPRPILAKEQT

>member
-9 WITWVSNRAGLVM
+9 WITWISNRAGLIM
-22 AITMLLTI
+22 AATMLLTI
-30 GAGYYAIAAF
+30 AAGYYAVTAF
-40 SMNSDNSLLI
+40 SMNSDTSLLI
-50 RQDTHWKQVNRAFLN
+50 RQDTDWKQVNREFVK

-70 DQNTFVVVSG
+70 DQNTFVVISG
-80 NKPNQVSIVAAHLAS
+80 NKPNQVSIVARHLAD

-112 NQFVQEHALLYL
+112 NQFALEHALLYF

-147 TDDSLRSVLQLV
+147 TDNSLRSVFQLV
-159 LDALNSNETLPTG
+159 LDALDSNENLPTG

-205 DDTFYQVIFIQ
+205 DSTFYQVIFVQ

-221 GEDLPNGRIIEA
+221 GEDLPNAMIIEG
-233 LESTIAGLSHPYR
+233 LQTIIADLSHPYR

-264 VSALDSAQLAGTL
+264 VSAMDSAQLAGTL
-277 ALVILVFVLAW
+277 ALVILVFVLIW
-288 GIRSMWIVAAVYLTM
+288 GVRSMWVIAAIYLTM
-303 LIGLIWTA
+303 IVGLIWTA

-349 ARLRLDKMSALIE
+349 ARLRLDKINALIE

-405 IAVVLSL
+405 IAVALSL

-418 FSVSG
+418 FALSG
-423 DPRPATEVPFASL
+423 DPRPATNVPFAGL
-436 LSRAVAKNS
+436 LSSVVAKNS
-445 KRTSYITFGVAVVLA
+445 KQTSYVTLGVAIVLA
-460 LIATQARFDYSTL
+460 VIATQAQFDYSTL

-504 DDLDAA
+504 DDLDTA
-510 NNTREKLEGLAVV
+510 NNTRSTLEGLAVV
-523 SDVKTPTDY
+523 SEVKTPTDY
-532 LPVDQEENLYILE
+532 LPVDQTENLYILE

-560 SVTWGDENLLLMLSS
+560 MAIWDDADLLLMLSR
-575 INTSLQNTLQ
+575 INTSLLETRQNAARAPAI
-585 NPGPGPGISHN
+585 NPN
-596 SPELEASL
+596 SPELQASL
-604 TRLQKAVS
+604 SRLQTAVS
-612 DLQEASSDTR
+612 DLQKASLATR
-622 ALYSKLIVPPI
+622 VLYSDLIVPPI
-633 KSEIEWLKTALAPE
+633 KSEIEWLKTALSAE
-647 QVTLERLPVALQE
+647 QVTLERLPLALQE

-668 AVVSITPAED
+668 VVVTITPAEN
-678 VVPVEAM
+678 VVPVDAM
-685 RRFTTD
+685 RRFTAD
-691 VMAVVPEITGRP
+691 VMAVVPQITGRP

-726 LIFLILL
+726 AIFIILL

-792 FHQSRNVEAL
+792 FHQSKNVEAL
-802 VHSSTPKAVFL
+802 VYSSTPKAVFL

-835 IGILLTIALTSLIFL
+835 IGVLLTIALTSLMLL

-859 ATFSSPHSILAKEQT
+859 ATFSRPRSIRATEQT
-874 V
+874 

>member
-1 MLTPFLTA
+1 MLTPFLAT
-9 WITWVSNRAGLVM
+9 WISWISNRAGLIM
-22 AITMLLTI
+22 AVTILLTI
-30 GAGYYAIAAF
+30 GAGYYAITAF

-50 RQDTHWKQVNRAFLN
+50 RQDTDWKQVNQVFLN

-80 NKPNQVSIVAAHLAS
+80 NKPHQVSNVAS
-95 QIRENDSVFR
+95 QLANKIREKGSVFR
-105 TVYSPAS
+105 AVYSPAS
-112 NQFVQEHALLYL
+112 SQFAQEHALLYL

-147 TDDSLRSVLQLV
+147 TDDSLRSVLELIV
-159 LDALNSNETLPTG
+159 DALNSDESLPTG

-182 TAEQALTGDS
+182 AAEQALTGDS

-205 DDTFYQVIFIQ
+205 DDTFYQVIFVQ

-221 GEDLPNGRIIEA
+221 GEDLPNAQIIAA
-233 LESTIAGLSHPYR
+233 LQSTIADLSHPYR
-246 DDVTIRLTGQVP
+246 EYVTIRLTGQVP

-277 ALVILVFVLAW
+277 ALIILVLVLTW

-303 LIGLIWTA
+303 IVGLIWTA
-311 AFAMIAIGQYNTIS
+311 AFAMITIGQYNTIS

-338 FAVHLCLKFQE
+338 FAVHICLKFQE
-349 ARLRLDKMSALIE
+349 ARLRLDKKSALIE
-362 TGTELGPAIMLCGVT
+362 TGTELGPAIMLCGLT

-387 TEYIGLGE
+387 TEYIGLAE

-412 TLIPAF
+412 TLIPVF
-418 FSVSG
+418 FALSG
-423 DPRPATEVPFASL
+423 DPRPATDVPLAGL
-436 LSRAVAKNS
+436 LSQAVAKNS
-445 KRTSYITFGVAVVLA
+445 KPTSYITFGVAAVLT
-460 LIATQARFDYSTL
+460 LIATQAQFDYSTL
-473 SLKDPKSEAMA
+473 SLKDPKSEAME

-504 DDLDAA
+504 ADLDEA
-510 NNTREKLEGLAVV
+510 NNTREVLEELAVV

-545 DARFFLDSLFAPPPA
+545 DARFFLDSLFAPPPPLEP
-560 SVTWGDENLLLMLSS
+560 WEDENLLLMLSS
-575 INTSLQNTLQ
+575 INTSLHNTLL
-585 NPGPGPGISHN
+585 NPVSGTDTSGG
-596 SPELEASL
+596 SPELVASL
-604 TRLQKAVS
+604 SRFKKAVS
-612 DLQEASSDTR
+612 DLQDASSDTR
-622 ALYSKLIVPPI
+622 ELYSELIVPPI
-633 KSEIEWLKTALAPE
+633 KNEIEWLKKALEPDE
-647 QVTLERLPVALQE
+647 VTLERLPTALQE

-668 AVVSITPAED
+668 ALVSITPEED

-711 IVITAFQTAILIAVS
+711 IVITAFQTAILIAV
-726 LIFLILL
+726 LVIFLILL

-757 SVSVLI
+757 SVSVLM

-792 FHQSRNVEAL
+792 FHQSSNVEAL
-802 VHSSTPKAVFL
+802 MHSSTPKAVFL
-813 SNLTTLGTFCA
+813 SNLTTLGTFSA

-835 IGILLTIALTSLIFL
+835 IGILLTIALTSLIVL

-859 ATFSSPHSILAKEQT
+859 ATFSTPHSKP
-874 V
+874 

>member
-1 MLTPFLTA
+1 MLTPFLAA
-9 WITWVSNRAGLVM
+9 WISWISNRAGLIM
-22 AITMLLTI
+22 AVTILLTI
-30 GAGYYAIAAF
+30 GAGYYAITAF

-50 RQDTHWKQVNRAFLN
+50 RQDTDWKQVNQVFLN

-80 NKPNQVSIVAAHLAS
+80 DKPHQVSNVAS
-95 QIRENDSVFR
+95 QLANKIREKGSVFR
-105 TVYSPAS
+105 AVYSPAS
-112 NQFVQEHALLYL
+112 SQFAQEHALLYL

-147 TDDSLRSVLQLV
+147 TDDSLRSVLELIV
-159 LDALNSNETLPTG
+159 DALNSDESLPTG

-182 TAEQALTGDS
+182 AAEQALTGNS

-205 DDTFYQVIFIQ
+205 DDTFYQVIFVQ

-221 GEDLPNGRIIEA
+221 GEDLPNAQIIAA
-233 LESTIAGLSHPYR
+233 LQSTIADLSHPYR
-246 DDVTIRLTGQVP
+246 EYVTIRLTGQVP

-277 ALVILVFVLAW
+277 ALIILVLVLTW

-303 LIGLIWTA
+303 IVGLIWTA
-311 AFAMIAIGQYNTIS
+311 AFAMITIGQYNTIS

-338 FAVHLCLKFQE
+338 FAVHICLKFQE
-349 ARLRLDKMSALIE
+349 ARLRLDKKSALIE
-362 TGTELGPAIMLCGVT
+362 TGTELGPAIMLCGLT

-387 TEYIGLGE
+387 TEYIGLAE

-412 TLIPAF
+412 TLIPVF
-418 FSVSG
+418 FALSG
-423 DPRPATEVPFASL
+423 DPRPATDVPLAGL
-436 LSRAVAKNS
+436 LSQAVAKNS
-445 KRTSYITFGVAVVLA
+445 KPTSYITFGVAAVLT
-460 LIATQARFDYSTL
+460 LIATQAQFDYSTL
-473 SLKDPKSEAMA
+473 SLKDPKSEAME

-504 DDLDAA
+504 ADLDEA
-510 NNTREKLEGLAVV
+510 NNTREVLEELAVV

-545 DARFFLDSLFAPPPA
+545 DARFFLDSLFAPPPPLEP
-560 SVTWGDENLLLMLSS
+560 WEDENLLLMLSS
-575 INTSLQNTLQ
+575 INTSLHNTLL
-585 NPGPGPGISHN
+585 NPVSGTDTSGG
-596 SPELEASL
+596 SPELVASL
-604 TRLQKAVS
+604 SRFKKAVS
-612 DLQEASSDTR
+612 DLQDASSDTR
-622 ALYSKLIVPPI
+622 ELYSELIVPPI
-633 KSEIEWLKTALAPE
+633 KNEIEWLKKALEPDE
-647 QVTLERLPVALQE
+647 VTLERLPTALQE

-668 AVVSITPAED
+668 ALVSITPEED

-711 IVITAFQTAILIAVS
+711 IVITAFQTAILIAV
-726 LIFLILL
+726 LVIFLILL

-757 SVSVLI
+757 SVSVLM

-792 FHQSRNVEAL
+792 FHQSSNVEAL
-802 VHSSTPKAVFL
+802 MHSSTPKAVFL
-813 SNLTTLGTFCA
+813 SNLTTLGTFSA

-835 IGILLTIALTSLIFL
+835 IGILLTIALTSLIVL

-859 ATFSSPHSILAKEQT
+859 ATFSTPHSKP
-874 V
+874 

>member
-9 WITWVSNRAGLVM
+9 WITWISNRAGLIM
-22 AITMLLTI
+22 AATMLLTI
-30 GAGYYAIAAF
+30 AAGYYAVTAF
-40 SMNSDNSLLI
+40 SMNSDTSLLI
-50 RQDTHWKQVNRAFLN
+50 RQDTDWKQVNREFVK

-70 DQNTFVVVSG
+70 DQNTFVVISG
-80 NKPNQVSIVAAHLAS
+80 NKPNQVSIVARHLAD

-112 NQFVQEHALLYL
+112 NQFALEHALLYF

-147 TDDSLRSVLQLV
+147 TDNSLRSVFQLV
-159 LDALNSNETLPTG
+159 LDALDSNENLPTG

-205 DDTFYQVIFIQ
+205 DSTFYQVIFVQ

-221 GEDLPNGRIIEA
+221 GEDLPNAMIIEG
-233 LESTIAGLSHPYR
+233 LQTIIADLSHPYR

-264 VSALDSAQLAGTL
+264 VSAMDSAQLAGTL
-277 ALVILVFVLAW
+277 ALVILVFVLIW
-288 GIRSMWIVAAVYLTM
+288 GVRSMWVIAAIYLTM
-303 LIGLIWTA
+303 IVGLIWTA

-349 ARLRLDKMSALIE
+349 ARLRLDKINALIE

-405 IAVVLSL
+405 IAVALSL

-418 FSVSG
+418 FALSG
-423 DPRPATEVPFASL
+423 DPRPATNVPFAGL
-436 LSRAVAKNS
+436 LSSVVAKNS
-445 KRTSYITFGVAVVLA
+445 KLTSYVTLGVAIVLA
-460 LIATQARFDYSTL
+460 VIATQAQFDYSTL

-504 DDLDAA
+504 DDLDTA
-510 NNTREKLEGLAVV
+510 NNTRSTLEGLAVV
-523 SDVKTPTDY
+523 SEVKTPTDY
-532 LPVDQEENLYILE
+532 LPLDQTENLYILE
-545 DARFFLDSLFAPPPA
+545 DARFFLDSLFAPPA
-560 SVTWGDENLLLMLSS
+560 AMAIWDDADLLLMLSR
-575 INTSLQNTLQ
+575 INTSLLDTRQNAARAPAI
-585 NPGPGPGISHN
+585 NPN
-596 SPELEASL
+596 SPELQASL
-604 TRLQKAVS
+604 SRLQTAVS
-612 DLQEASSDTR
+612 DLQKASLATR
-622 ALYSKLIVPPI
+622 VLYSDLIVPPI
-633 KSEIEWLKTALAPE
+633 KSEIEWLKTALSAE
-647 QVTLERLPVALQE
+647 QVTLERLPLALQE

-668 AVVSITPAED
+668 VVVTITPAEN
-678 VVPVEAM
+678 VVPVDAM
-685 RRFTTD
+685 RRFTAD
-691 VMAVVPEITGRP
+691 VMAVVPQITGRP

-726 LIFLILL
+726 AIFIILL

-792 FHQSRNVEAL
+792 FHQSKNVEAL
-802 VHSSTPKAVFL
+802 VYSSTPKAVFL

-835 IGILLTIALTSLIFL
+835 IGVLLTIALTSLMLL

-859 ATFSSPHSILAKEQT
+859 ATFSRPRSIRATEQT
-874 V
+874 

>member
-9 WITWVSNRAGLVM
+9 WITWISNRAGLIM
-22 AITMLLTI
+22 AMTILLTI
-30 GAGYYAIAAF
+30 GAGYYAISAF

-50 RQDTHWKQVNRAFLN
+50 RQDTHWKQVNQEFLN

-80 NKPNQVSIVAAHLAS
+80 NKPNEVSNVARHLAS
-95 QIRENDSVFR
+95 NIRANDSVFR

-112 NQFVQEHALLYL
+112 SQFAQDHALLYL

-147 TDDSLRSVLQLV
+147 TDDSLRSVLELV
-159 LDALNSNETLPTG
+159 LDALNSDESLPTG

-182 TAEQALTGDS
+182 AAEQALTGDS

-221 GEDLPNGRIIEA
+221 GEDLPNAQIIEA
-233 LESTIAGLSHPYR
+233 LQSTISDLSHPYR
-246 DDVTIRLTGQVP
+246 DRVTIRLTGQVP

-277 ALVILVFVLAW
+277 ALIILVLVLTW
-288 GIRSMWIVAAVYLTM
+288 GIRSVWIVAAVYLTM
-303 LIGLIWTA
+303 IVGLIWTA
-311 AFAMIAIGQYNTIS
+311 AFAMFAIGQYNTIS

-338 FAVHLCLKFQE
+338 FAVHICLKFQE
-349 ARLRLDKMSALIE
+349 ARLRLDKMNALIE

-387 TEYIGLGE
+387 TEYIGLAE

-412 TLIPAF
+412 TLIPVF
-418 FSVSG
+418 FAVSG
-423 DPRPATEVPFASL
+423 DPRPATDVPFAGL
-436 LSRAVAKNS
+436 LSRVVAENS
-445 KRTSYITFGVAVVLA
+445 KLTSYITFGVAAVLT
-460 LIATQARFDYSTL
+460 LIATQAQFDYSTL
-473 SLKDPKSEAMA
+473 SLKDPKSEAME

-510 NNTREKLEGLAVV
+510 NNAREKLEELAVV

-532 LPVDQEENLYILE
+532 LPVDQKENLYILE
-545 DARFFLDSLFAPPPA
+545 DARFFLDSLFAPPPPP
-560 SVTWGDENLLLMLSS
+560 VPWEDENLLLMLSG
-575 INTSLQNTLQ
+575 IDTSLHNTLRK
-585 NPGPGPGISHN
+585 PGLGPDTNDN
-596 SPELEASL
+596 SPELVASL
-604 TRLQKAVS
+604 TRFRKTVS

-622 ALYSKLIVPPI
+622 ALYSELIVPPI
-633 KSEIEWLKTALAPE
+633 KSEIEWLKTALEPE
-647 QVTLERLPVALQE
+647 EVTFERLPLRLQE

-668 AVVSITPAED
+668 AVVSITPEED

-711 IVITAFQTAILIAVS
+711 IVITAFQTAILIAVFV
-726 LIFLILL
+726 IFLILL

-792 FHQSRNVEAL
+792 FHQSSSVEAL

-835 IGILLTIALTSLIFL
+835 IGVLLTIGLTSLIFL

-859 ATFSSPHSILAKEQT
+859 ATFSTPHSIR
-874 V
+874 

>member
-1 MLTPFLTA
+1 MLTPFLAT
-9 WITWVSNRAGLVM
+9 WISWISNRAGLIM
-22 AITMLLTI
+22 AVTILLTI
-30 GAGYYAIAAF
+30 GAGYYAITAF

-50 RQDTHWKQVNRAFLN
+50 RQDTDWKQVNQVFLN

-80 NKPNQVSIVAAHLAS
+80 TKPHQVSNVAS
-95 QIRENDSVFR
+95 QLANKIREKGSVFR
-105 TVYSPAS
+105 AVYSPAS
-112 NQFVQEHALLYL
+112 SQFAQEHALLYL

-147 TDDSLRSVLQLV
+147 TDDSLRSVLELIV
-159 LDALNSNETLPTG
+159 DALNSDESLPTG

-182 TAEQALTGDS
+182 AAEQALTGDS

-221 GEDLPNGRIIEA
+221 GEDLPNAQIIAA
-233 LESTIAGLSHPYR
+233 LQSTIADLSHPYR
-246 DDVTIRLTGQVP
+246 EYVTIRLTGQVP

-277 ALVILVFVLAW
+277 ALIILVLVLTW

-303 LIGLIWTA
+303 IVGLIWTA
-311 AFAMIAIGQYNTIS
+311 AFAMITIGQYNTIS

-338 FAVHLCLKFQE
+338 FAVHICLKFQE
-349 ARLRLDKMSALIE
+349 ARLRLDKKSALIE
-362 TGTELGPAIMLCGVT
+362 TGTELGPAIMLCGLT

-387 TEYIGLGE
+387 TEYIGLAE

-412 TLIPAF
+412 TLIPVF
-418 FSVSG
+418 FALSG
-423 DPRPATEVPFASL
+423 DPRPATDVPLAGL
-436 LSRAVAKNS
+436 LSQAVAKNS
-445 KRTSYITFGVAVVLA
+445 KPTSYITFGVAAVLT
-460 LIATQARFDYSTL
+460 LIATQAQFDYSTL
-473 SLKDPKSEAMA
+473 SLKDPKSEAME

-504 DDLDAA
+504 ADLDEA
-510 NNTREKLEGLAVV
+510 NNTREALEELAVV

-545 DARFFLDSLFAPPPA
+545 DARFFLDSLFAPPPPLEP
-560 SVTWGDENLLLMLSS
+560 WEDENLLLMLSS
-575 INTSLQNTLQ
+575 INTSLHNTLL
-585 NPGPGPGISHN
+585 NPVSGTDTSGG
-596 SPELEASL
+596 SPELVASL
-604 TRLQKAVS
+604 SRFKKAVS
-612 DLQEASSDTR
+612 DLQDASSDTR
-622 ALYSKLIVPPI
+622 ELYSELIVPPI
-633 KSEIEWLKTALAPE
+633 KNEIEWLKKALEPDE
-647 QVTLERLPVALQE
+647 VTLERLPTALQE

-668 AVVSITPAED
+668 ALVSITPEED

-711 IVITAFQTAILIAVS
+711 IVITAFQTAILIAV
-726 LIFLILL
+726 LVIFLILL

-757 SVSVLI
+757 SVSVLM

-792 FHQSRNVEAL
+792 FHQSSNVEAL
-802 VHSSTPKAVFL
+802 MHSSTPKAVFL
-813 SNLTTLGTFCA
+813 SNLTTLGTFSA

-835 IGILLTIALTSLIFL
+835 IGILLTIALTSLIVL

-859 ATFSSPHSILAKEQT
+859 ATFSTPHSKP
-874 V
+874 

>member
-9 WITWVSNRAGLVM
+9 WITWISNRAGLIM
-22 AITMLLTI
+22 AATMLLTI
-30 GAGYYAIAAF
+30 AAGYYAVTAF
-40 SMNSDNSLLI
+40 SMNSDTSLLI
-50 RQDTHWKQVNRAFLN
+50 HQDTDWKQVNREFVK

-70 DQNTFVVVSG
+70 DQNTFVVISG
-80 NKPNQVSIVAAHLAS
+80 NKPNQVSIVARHLAD

-112 NQFVQEHALLYL
+112 NQFALEHALLYF

-147 TDDSLRSVLQLV
+147 TDNSLRSVFQLV
-159 LDALNSNETLPTG
+159 LDALDSNENLPTG

-205 DDTFYQVIFIQ
+205 DSTFYQVIFVQ

-221 GEDLPNGRIIEA
+221 GEDLPNAMIIEG
-233 LESTIAGLSHPYR
+233 LQTIIADLSHPYR

-264 VSALDSAQLAGTL
+264 VSAMDSAQLAGTL
-277 ALVILVFVLAW
+277 ALVILVFVLIW
-288 GIRSMWIVAAVYLTM
+288 GVRSMWVIAAIYLTM
-303 LIGLIWTA
+303 IVGLIWTA

-349 ARLRLDKMSALIE
+349 ARLRLDKINALIE

-405 IAVVLSL
+405 IAVALSL

-418 FSVSG
+418 FALSG
-423 DPRPATEVPFASL
+423 DPRPATNVPFAGL
-436 LSRAVAKNS
+436 LSSVVAKNS
-445 KRTSYITFGVAVVLA
+445 KLTSYVTLGVAIVLA
-460 LIATQARFDYSTL
+460 VIATQAQFDYSTL

-504 DDLDAA
+504 DDLDTA
-510 NNTREKLEGLAVV
+510 NNTRSTLEGLAVV
-523 SDVKTPTDY
+523 SEVKTPTDY
-532 LPVDQEENLYILE
+532 LPVDQTENLYILE

-560 SVTWGDENLLLMLSS
+560 MAIWDDADLLLMLSR
-575 INTSLQNTLQ
+575 INTSLLETRQNAARAPAI
-585 NPGPGPGISHN
+585 NPN
-596 SPELEASL
+596 SPELQASL
-604 TRLQKAVS
+604 SRLQTAVS
-612 DLQEASSDTR
+612 DLQKASLATR
-622 ALYSKLIVPPI
+622 VLYSDLIVPPI
-633 KSEIEWLKTALAPE
+633 KSEIEWLKTALSAE
-647 QVTLERLPVALQE
+647 QVTLERLPLALQE

-668 AVVSITPAED
+668 VVVTITPAEN
-678 VVPVEAM
+678 VVPVDAM
-685 RRFTTD
+685 RRFTAD
-691 VMAVVPEITGRP
+691 VMAVVPQITGRP

-726 LIFLILL
+726 AIFIILL

-792 FHQSRNVEAL
+792 FHQSKNVEAL
-802 VHSSTPKAVFL
+802 VYSSTPKAVFL

-835 IGILLTIALTSLIFL
+835 IGVLLTIALTSLMLL

-859 ATFSSPHSILAKEQT
+859 ATFSRPRSIRATEQT
-874 V
+874 

>member
-1 MLTPFLTA
+1 MLTPFFTA
-9 WITWVSNRAGLVM
+9 WITWISNRAGLVIAVM
-22 AITMLLTI
+22 MLLTI
-30 GAGYYAIAAF
+30 GAGYYAITAF
-40 SMNSDNSLLI
+40 SMNSDTSRLI
-50 RQDTHWKQVNRAFLN
+50 RQNTDWKQANELFVK

-80 NKPNQVSIVAAHLAS
+80 SKPNQIAVVARHLAS
-95 QIRENDSVFR
+95 HIRSNDSVFR

-112 NQFVQEHALLYL
+112 NQFAREHALLYL
-124 EPDTLNDTISKLA
+124 EPDTLNDTITNLA

-147 TDDSLRSVLQLV
+147 TDNSLRSVLQLL
-159 LDALNSNETLPTG
+159 LDALQSDEALPTG

-182 TAEQALTGDS
+182 AAEQALTGDS
-192 KPISWRDELFQVE
+192 TPISWRDELFQVE
-205 DDTFYQVIFIQ
+205 DDTFYQVIFVQ

-221 GEDLPNGRIIEA
+221 GEDLPNAMIIEA
-233 LESTIAGLSHPYR
+233 LQSIITGFSHPYR
-246 DDVTIRLTGQVP
+246 EDVTIRLTGQVP

-264 VSALDSAQLAGTL
+264 VSAMDSAQLAGTL
-277 ALVILVFVLAW
+277 ALVILVFVLVW
-288 GIRSMWIVAAVYLTM
+288 GVRSLSIIAAIYLTM
-303 LIGLIWTA
+303 IVGLIWTA
-311 AFAMIAIGQYNTIS
+311 AFAMMAVGQYNTIS

-338 FAVHLCLKFQE
+338 FAVHLCLKYQE
-349 ARLRLDKMSALIE
+349 ARLHHKKIEALIE

-405 IAVVLSL
+405 IAVVVSL

-418 FSVSG
+418 FALSG
-423 DPRPATEVPFASL
+423 DPPPATDIPFASL
-436 LSRAVAKNS
+436 LSGAVVKHQKQTA
-445 KRTSYITFGVAVVLA
+445 YITLGIAVVLTG
-460 LIATQARFDYSTL
+460 IASQASFDYSTL
-473 SLKDPKSEAMA
+473 SLKDPNSEAMI
-484 TLIELQRED
+484 TLRELQRED

-504 DDLDAA
+504 DDLDTA
-510 NNTREKLEGLAVV
+510 NNTREILKELEVV

-545 DARFFLDSLFAPPPA
+545 DARFFLDSLFAPPSA
-560 SVTWGDENLLLMLSS
+560 QTVWLDADLLLMLSRV
-575 INTSLQNTLQ
+575 NASLQNAGVGS
-585 NPGPGPGISHN
+585 NGPG
-596 SPELEASL
+596 LETAMA
-604 TRLQKAVS
+604 RLQKAVS
-612 DLQEASSDTR
+612 ELQTASADTR
-622 ALYSKLIVPPI
+622 ALYSDLIVPPI
-633 KSEIEWLKTALAPE
+633 KSEIEWLKTALSPE
-647 QVTLERLPVALQE
+647 PVTLNNLPAELQE

-668 AVVSITPAED
+668 VVVSITPAQD
-678 VVPVEAM
+678 VVPVDAM

-691 VMAVVPEITGRP
+691 VMAVVPEVTGRP

-711 IVITAFQTAILIAVS
+711 IVITAFQTAIVIAVS
-726 LIFLILL
+726 SIFLILL
-733 ITLRSLVDSIL
+733 LTLRSLVDSIL

-792 FHQSRNVEAL
+792 FHQSSDVEAL
-802 VHSSTPKAVFL
+802 LDSSTPKAVFL

-835 IGILLTIALTSLIFL
+835 IGVLLTVALTSLMLL

-859 ATFSSPHSILAKEQT
+859 ATFSNPGVHCESTKRRL
-874 V
+874 

>member
-1 MLTPFLTA
+1 M
-9 WITWVSNRAGLVM
+9 
-22 AITMLLTI
+22 
-30 GAGYYAIAAF
+30 
-40 SMNSDNSLLI
+40 
-50 RQDTHWKQVNRAFLN
+50 
-65 TFPQY
+65 
-70 DQNTFVVVSG
+70 
-80 NKPNQVSIVAAHLAS
+80 
-95 QIRENDSVFR
+95 
-105 TVYSPAS
+105 
-112 NQFVQEHALLYL
+112 
-124 EPDTLNDTISKLA
+124 
-137 DAQPFLTAVA
+137 
-147 TDDSLRSVLQLV
+147 
-159 LDALNSNETLPTG
+159 
-172 FTRMLDALSS
+172 
-182 TAEQALTGDS
+182 
-192 KPISWRDELFQVE
+192 
-205 DDTFYQVIFIQ
+205 
-216 GQQNF
+216 
-221 GEDLPNGRIIEA
+221 
-233 LESTIAGLSHPYR
+233 
-246 DDVTIRLTGQVP
+246 
-258 LEHQEI
+258 
-264 VSALDSAQLAGTL
+264 
-277 ALVILVFVLAW
+277 
-288 GIRSMWIVAAVYLTM
+288 RSMWIVAAVYLTM
-303 LIGLIWTA
+303 IIGLIWTA

-338 FAVHLCLKFQE
+338 FALHLCLKFQE

-418 FSVSG
+418 FAVSG
-423 DPRPATEVPFASL
+423 DPRPATVVPFANL

-445 KRTSYITFGVAVVLA
+445 KRTSYITLGVAVVLA
-460 LIATQARFDYSTL
+460 LIATQAQFDYSTL

-510 NNTREKLEGLAVV
+510 NNTREMLEGLAVV

-532 LPVDQEENLYILE
+532 LPVDQEENLYILQ

-560 SVTWGDENLLLMLSS
+560 PVTWGDENLLLMLSS

-585 NPGPGPGISHN
+585 NPAPGPGIIIN

-622 ALYSKLIVPPI
+622 ALYSELIVPPI
-633 KSEIEWLKTALAPE
+633 KSEIEWLKTALEPE

-792 FHQSRNVEAL
+792 FHQSRNVEVL

-813 SNLTTLGTFCA
+813 SNLTTIGTFCA

-835 IGILLTIALTSLIFL
+835 IGVLLTIALTSLMFL

-859 ATFSSPHSILAKEQT
+859 VTFSSPHSILAREQT

>member
-1 MLTPFLTA
+1 
-9 WITWVSNRAGLVM
+9 
-22 AITMLLTI
+22 
-30 GAGYYAIAAF
+30 
-40 SMNSDNSLLI
+40 
-50 RQDTHWKQVNRAFLN
+50 
-65 TFPQY
+65 
-70 DQNTFVVVSG
+70 
-80 NKPNQVSIVAAHLAS
+80 
-95 QIRENDSVFR
+95 
-105 TVYSPAS
+105 
-112 NQFVQEHALLYL
+112 
-124 EPDTLNDTISKLA
+124 
-137 DAQPFLTAVA
+137 
-147 TDDSLRSVLQLV
+147 
-159 LDALNSNETLPTG
+159 
-172 FTRMLDALSS
+172 MLDALST
-182 TAEQALTGDS
+182 TAEQALAGDS
-192 KPISWRDELFQVE
+192 KPISWRDELFQIE
-205 DDTFYQVIFIQ
+205 DDTFFQVIFVQ

-221 GEDLPNGRIIEA
+221 GEDLPNAKIIKA
-233 LESTIAGLSHPYR
+233 LQSTIATLSHPYR
-246 DDVTIRLTGQVP
+246 EDVTIRLTGQVP

-264 VSALDSAQLAGTL
+264 VSAMDSAQLAGSL
-277 ALVILVFVLAW
+277 ALVILVFVLIW
-288 GIRSMWIVAAVYLTM
+288 GVRSIWIIAAIYLTM
-303 LIGLIWTA
+303 IIGLIWTA

-412 TLIPAF
+412 TVIPAF
-418 FSVSG
+418 FALSG
-423 DPRPATEVPFASL
+423 DPRPATNVPFANL
-436 LSRAVAKNS
+436 LSRIVAKNS
-445 KRTSYITFGVAVVLA
+445 KRTSYITLSLAAVLA

-504 DDLDAA
+504 DDLDTA
-510 NNTREKLEGLAVV
+510 NNTREILEGLTVV
-523 SDVKTPTDY
+523 SEVKTPTDY

-545 DARFFLDSLFAPPPA
+545 DARFFLDSLFAPSPA
-560 SVTWGDENLLLMLSS
+560 SVNWGDADLLLMLSD
-575 INTSLQNTLQ
+575 INSSLKNT
-585 NPGPGPGISHN
+585 PPESGISDN

-604 TRLQKAVS
+604 TRLRKAVS
-612 DLQEASSDTR
+612 ELQEASSDTR
-622 ALYSKLIVPPI
+622 ALYSDLIVPPL
-633 KSEIEWLKTALAPE
+633 KREIEWLKMALTPE
-647 QVTLERLPVALQE
+647 QVTLDRLPVALKE

-678 VVPVEAM
+678 VIPVEAM
-685 RRFTTD
+685 RRFTTN
-691 VMAVVPEITGRP
+691 VMTVVPEITGRP

-711 IVITAFQTAILIAVS
+711 IVITAFQTAILIAVT

-733 ITLRSLVDSIL
+733 MTLRSLVDSIL

-792 FHQSRNVEAL
+792 FHQSRDVEAL

-835 IGILLTIALTSLIFL
+835 IGVLLTIALTSLMLL

>member
-9 WITWVSNRAGLVM
+9 WITWISNRAGLIM
-22 AITMLLTI
+22 AMTILLTI
-30 GAGYYAIAAF
+30 GAGYYAISAF

-50 RQDTHWKQVNRAFLN
+50 RQDTHWKQVNQEFLN

-80 NKPNQVSIVAAHLAS
+80 NKPNEVSNVARHLAS
-95 QIRENDSVFR
+95 NIRANDSVFR

-112 NQFVQEHALLYL
+112 SQFAQDHALLYL

-147 TDDSLRSVLQLV
+147 TDDSLRSVLELV
-159 LDALNSNETLPTG
+159 LDALNSDESLPTG

-182 TAEQALTGDS
+182 AAEQALTGDS

-221 GEDLPNGRIIEA
+221 GEDLPNAQIIEA
-233 LESTIAGLSHPYR
+233 LQSTISDLSHPYR
-246 DDVTIRLTGQVP
+246 DRVTIRLTGQVP

-277 ALVILVFVLAW
+277 ALIILVLVLTW
-288 GIRSMWIVAAVYLTM
+288 GIRSVWIVAAVYLTM
-303 LIGLIWTA
+303 IVGLIWTA
-311 AFAMIAIGQYNTIS
+311 AFAMFAIGQYNTIS

-338 FAVHLCLKFQE
+338 FAVHICLKFQE
-349 ARLRLDKMSALIE
+349 ARLRLDKMNALIE

-387 TEYIGLGE
+387 TEYIGLAE

-412 TLIPAF
+412 TLIPVF
-418 FSVSG
+418 FAVSG
-423 DPRPATEVPFASL
+423 DPRPATDVPFAGL
-436 LSRAVAKNS
+436 LSRVVAENS
-445 KRTSYITFGVAVVLA
+445 KLTSYITFGVAAVLT
-460 LIATQARFDYSTL
+460 LIATQAQFDYSTL
-473 SLKDPKSEAMA
+473 SLKDQKSEAME

-510 NNTREKLEGLAVV
+510 NNAREKLEELAVV

-532 LPVDQEENLYILE
+532 LPVDQKENLYILE
-545 DARFFLDSLFAPPPA
+545 DARFFLDSLFAPPPPP
-560 SVTWGDENLLLMLSS
+560 VPWEDENLLLMLSG
-575 INTSLQNTLQ
+575 IDTSLHNTLRK
-585 NPGPGPGISHN
+585 PGLGPDTNDN
-596 SPELEASL
+596 SPELVASL
-604 TRLQKAVS
+604 TRFKKTVS

-622 ALYSKLIVPPI
+622 ALYSELIVPPI
-633 KSEIEWLKTALAPE
+633 KSEIEWLKTALEPE
-647 QVTLERLPVALQE
+647 EVTFERLPLRLQE

-668 AVVSITPAED
+668 AVVSITPEED

-711 IVITAFQTAILIAVS
+711 IVITAFQTAILIAVFV
-726 LIFLILL
+726 IFLILL

-792 FHQSRNVEAL
+792 FHQSSSVEAL

-835 IGILLTIALTSLIFL
+835 IGVLLTIGLTSLIFL

-859 ATFSSPHSILAKEQT
+859 ATFSTPHSIR
-874 V
+874 